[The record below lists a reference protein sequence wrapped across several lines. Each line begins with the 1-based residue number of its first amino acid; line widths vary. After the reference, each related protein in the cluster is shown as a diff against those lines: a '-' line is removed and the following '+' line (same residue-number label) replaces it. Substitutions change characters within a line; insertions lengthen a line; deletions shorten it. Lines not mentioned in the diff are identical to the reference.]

1 MQEEIN
7 VNEIVKIE
15 SMAVIKQQLDK
26 VDEFIKE
33 KTKNIPSVLNELKT
47 LSKEEKEEKKGEIKK
62 YKQYLSNIRN
72 ELENKRK
79 EIKKEINKPYEEF
92 NEYYSNGVLVELT
105 QGIAQLEN
113 AIGDIE
119 VAQKQEKYNELK
131 EFYDEYT
138 IKYNL
143 DDMSIPFER
152 VGLNITLNASMKS
165 LKEQVVSF
173 CEKVAN
179 DLKLIEIEEFKD
191 EIMLEFRNTL
201 DFANSKIRVI
211 ERHKQLE
218 LIKQREEE
226 LAKKKEEESKIVEK
240 VEEVADPVIIAPKEV
255 DIPIEEINEYE
266 ITFTVKGT
274 KEQITRLKQFLIEEG
289 LRYE

>member
-113 AIGDIE
+113 VISDIE
-119 VAQKQEKYNELK
+119 IAQKQEKYNELK

-138 IKYNL
+138 VKYNL
-143 DDMSIPFER
+143 ENMSIPFER
-152 VGLNITLNASMKS
+152 VGLNITLNASIKS
-165 LKEQVVSF
+165 LKEQIVSF

-201 DFANSKIRVI
+201 DFANSKIQVI

-218 LIKQREEE
+218 LIKQRDEE

-240 VEEVADPVIIAPKEV
+240 VEEVTDPVIIAPKEV
-255 DIPIEEINEYE
+255 NIPIEKINEYE
-266 ITFTVKGT
+266 VTFTVKGT
-274 KEQITRLKQFLIEEG
+274 NEQIAKLIQFLNEEG